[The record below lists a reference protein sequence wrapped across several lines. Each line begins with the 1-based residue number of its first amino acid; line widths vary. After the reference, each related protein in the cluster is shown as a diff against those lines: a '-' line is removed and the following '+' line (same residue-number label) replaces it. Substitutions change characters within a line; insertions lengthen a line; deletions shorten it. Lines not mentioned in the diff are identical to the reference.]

1 MKWRGLLPLRELP
14 NFYWVLTE
22 MTVFA
27 LMEEILFYYSHRYLA
42 KDE

>member
-1 MKWRGLLPLRELP
+1 MKWRGLPQLRGLP
-14 NFYWVLTE
+14 NFYWVLIE

-27 LMEEILFYYSHRYLA
+27 VMEEILFYYSHRYLT